1 MRQFF
6 KKHDVLLRLLSLCL
20 AVVLWAIVMSVEDP
34 EKPFSYDDVLLN
46 VTGKSELMEKTGL
59 SVIEVSDDTVS
70 VWLTG
75 KSSEVT
81 SLSADRI
88 TAAID
93 VSSLPAEPGEYDV
106 PVSVQPPRYGIDVS
120 RVTPANVH
128 VRIDRVTTATREV
141 RVNVSGTP
149 ADGYRAGKAKA
160 TTEKLT
166 IEGPSADLEEVKYA
180 LVTVNVDGAT
190 STVQQ
195 DCAVTLCNE
204 AGEPVTSA
212 HVKSKTDTIRVTVPI
227 YQNKVIPLTVTFK
240 DGAAVKAD
248 QAQYSIHPETVE
260 VSGDQNTIASMTE
273 INLGEIDLGS
283 VKTGTPVLLPI
294 KLPDGVELA
303 AGQPREAEVTIT
315 IDGVDTRTIEV
326 TKFVVNDTSEDEGAY
341 ETRVETEKVE
351 IELRGSQQALEE
363 INPEIFSI
371 GLTIDTASLGEGT
384 HEVKGVVAATS
395 LPDGVTLVDEDVQVV
410 VVIEPAG
417 GTAS

>member
-1 MRQFF
+1 MRQFM
-6 KKHDVLLRLLSLCL
+6 KKHDIFLRLLSLVL
-20 AVVLWAIVMSVEDP
+20 AVVLWAIVMSVVDP
-34 EKPFSYDDVLLN
+34 EKPFSYDDVQVDIL
-46 VTGKSELMEKTGL
+46 GKSELLQKTGL
-59 SVIEVSDDTVS
+59 SVIEVSNETVS
-70 VWLTG
+70 VRLTG

-81 SLSADRI
+81 ALSADRI
-88 TAAID
+88 TTTVD
-93 VSSLPAEPGEYDV
+93 VSGLPAEPGEYDL
-106 PVSVQPPRYGIDVS
+106 PVAAQSPRYGVDIS
-120 RVTPANVH
+120 RVTPATVH
-128 VRIDRVTTATREV
+128 VRVDKVTTATKEI
-141 RVNVSGTP
+141 RVHVTGTP
-149 ADGYRAGKAKA
+149 AEGYRAGKAKA

-166 IEGPSADLEEVKYA
+166 IEGPSADLDEVKYA
-180 LVTVNVDGAT
+180 LVTANVDGAT

-204 AGEPVTSA
+204 AGEPITSA

-227 YQNKVIPLTVTFK
+227 YQNKVIPLTVSFK

-248 QAQYSIHPETVE
+248 QARYTINPETVE

-283 VKTGTPVLLPI
+283 VKTGTPVSLPI

-326 TKFVVNDTSEDEGAY
+326 TKFVVNDTSEDKDAFVTE
-341 ETRVETEKVE
+341 VETEKVE
-351 IELRGSQQALEE
+351 IELRGTQQALEE
-363 INPEIFSI
+363 IDPEIFSI

-395 LPDGVTLVDEDVQVV
+395 LPVGVTLVDEDVQVV
-410 VVIEPAG
+410 VAIRPAG
-417 GTAS
+417 GISP